1 MVTPLIR
8 LRTETTPGVFTEEI
22 AVCNQISVPRR
33 FDSSEW
39 EDLIGNLYASL
50 IDGQEQL
57 DVPVIDVQKSYLD
70 QAHTN
75 MVTAEHDHI
84 IENYSL
90 KIKNPT
96 DKPIEVCITL
106 SYLQEESDPNFEYG
120 TWVILPNTRLSP
132 KGHTLPYC
140 PMFDMV
146 RFKADDFV
154 DFYNGLDLPEY
165 LLYQGEYLGINRSTK
180 NSFIAVDGYEPIPG
194 DRPFGALIDINIENT
209 TGSLANLLRV
219 FVNSE
224 MWWDYGLVERKQEF
238 SLDNNHVMILKNP
251 FDTAL
256 EVSHTFFNKPAQF
269 APCKNETHPDEIFV
283 YWGTIDE
290 VYGSEPMTTS
300 WRIMMDGED
309 ILHNSD
315 NISALLAIQGASE
328 NNTNSKVDIT
338 LLTEPAADAVFL
350 HIRNRSDDA
359 VAFSIVKG
367 GEEAPVDIILEPAGT
382 VGEKMADTDG
392 DLGSLLRHMYRKDLQ
407 VKEYKFRGKV
417 CDHGLK
423 TQLSLQTLQD
433 PDSNHD
439 FWALSP
445 IPEKV
450 TVTYNVFDDEGIVE
464 GEVFEETYFIKPQP
478 IPRFAFE

>member
-22 AVCNQISVPRR
+22 AVCNQISVPYR

-106 SYLQEESDPNFEYG
+106 SYLQEESDPMKEYG

-154 DFYNGLDLPEY
+154 DFYNGLDLPED
-165 LLYQGEYLGINRSTK
+165 LLIK
-180 NSFIAVDGYEPIPG
+180 NA
-194 DRPFGALIDINIENT
+194 
-209 TGSLANLLRV
+209 
-219 FVNSE
+219 
-224 MWWDYGLVERKQEF
+224 
-238 SLDNNHVMILKNP
+238 
-251 FDTAL
+251 
-256 EVSHTFFNKPAQF
+256 
-269 APCKNETHPDEIFV
+269 
-283 YWGTIDE
+283 
-290 VYGSEPMTTS
+290 
-300 WRIMMDGED
+300 
-309 ILHNSD
+309 
-315 NISALLAIQGASE
+315 
-328 NNTNSKVDIT
+328 
-338 LLTEPAADAVFL
+338 
-350 HIRNRSDDA
+350 
-359 VAFSIVKG
+359 
-367 GEEAPVDIILEPAGT
+367 
-382 VGEKMADTDG
+382 
-392 DLGSLLRHMYRKDLQ
+392 
-407 VKEYKFRGKV
+407 
-417 CDHGLK
+417 
-423 TQLSLQTLQD
+423 
-433 PDSNHD
+433 
-439 FWALSP
+439 
-445 IPEKV
+445 
-450 TVTYNVFDDEGIVE
+450 
-464 GEVFEETYFIKPQP
+464 
-478 IPRFAFE
+478 